1 MAVASDNVDERA
13 AEVVNA
19 ISAEMTPE
27 TSIALNTRSVKEEI
41 PAATIAKD
49 GLAEQAL

>member
-1 MAVASDNVDERA
+1 MAVASDKVDEKA

-27 TSIALNTRSVKEEI
+27 TSIALNARSVKEEI
-41 PAATIAKD
+41 PVATIAKD
-49 GLAEQAL
+49 GLAAQDL